1 MLLPAE
7 LSGHMYKAKNHWNR
21 TSRLTWKVS
30 CEPKRIIK
38 IAEIAFMY
46 STYFAFYLFT
56 ALPTASHIS
65 DLFRQKSKVSASGSL
80 VGIRAL

>member
-1 MLLPAE
+1 
-7 LSGHMYKAKNHWNR
+7 
-21 TSRLTWKVS
+21 
-30 CEPKRIIK
+30 
-38 IAEIAFMY
+38 MY

>member
-1 MLLPAE
+1 MKIV
-7 LSGHMYKAKNHWNR
+7 GGKFFK
-21 TSRLTWKVS
+21 LTQEVKS
-30 CEPKRIIK
+30 I
-38 IAEIAFMY
+38 MY

-65 DLFRQKSKVSASGSL
+65 DLFRQKSRVSASGSL